1 MFNESALDR
10 IANSF
15 ERIADVCETIGS
27 IALDIKDRQEKGHGI
42 ILQCDVS
49 SYQHPDSGRIYPL
62 YVENSFEHGRE
73 LEVKVSDDEDLLR
86 ELTELIRQI
95 MEGSCT
101 FEHHLC
107 DDQQDHHKKMW

>member
-1 MFNESALDR
+1 MEETLES
-10 IANSF
+10 IAKSF
-15 ERIADVCETIGS
+15 ERIADVLETFGS
-27 IALDIKDRQEKGHGI
+27 IALDVKDRQERGCGI
-42 ILQCDVS
+42 VLNCDVS
-49 SYQHPDSGRIYPL
+49 SYQHPDSGRVYPL
-62 YVENSFEHGRE
+62 YVSNSIEDE
-73 LEVKVSDDEDLLR
+73 QQLEVKLADSEGLQT